1 MDSRK
6 GSTINLVGCVGGKL
20 KALCD
25 LTQMKVEVSKEVQYT
40 VNHQEAPMPRKIRR
54 SVCPYDCP
62 DTCSLLV
69 EVSEGKAVRVMGDPD
84 HPFTRGTLCPKMNR
98 YQNTVHSPLRLVQP
112 LLRTG
117 SKGSGDFRP
126 ISWEEAI
133 THIVER
139 WQKITG
145 QFGAEAILP
154 YSYAG
159 TMGLI
164 QRNAGHPFF
173 YRLGASRLD
182 RTICS
187 PAKESG
193 WRGVMGDTPAP
204 HPDEVTESDLVILWG
219 INAMATNIHFL
230 HGVKAARRRGAK
242 VWLIDTYQN
251 LTSSVVDHT
260 FLVRPGSDGA
270 LALGLM
276 HLLVRYDLIN
286 HDFVRT
292 HVQGF
297 KEFKEKILPDY
308 PPEKVSVL
316 TGLPPE
322 KIQSIAKAY
331 GNAKRPLIRLG
342 SGLSRYGNGAMAV
355 RTIISLPAL
364 VGAYGKKGAGCL
376 ASTNTSGA
384 FAMKEILR
392 EDFMVK
398 KTRIINMNRLG
409 WALNELNDPP
419 IKSLYV
425 YASNPAAVAPD
436 QNQVLKGLAREDLFT
451 VVHERFMTDTARYAD
466 VVLPSTS
473 SLEHSDLYRAYGHYC
488 IQRTKA
494 VIPAVGKS
502 KSNWEVFGLLAQ
514 KMGFDEP
521 FFGQT
526 ADDLINHLL
535 SIPSSMREG
544 IDQKALAEGKA
555 VELTLPPDAR
565 TRYRTPSGKIEILN
579 PSESHPLPC
588 YLPPYGGDYPFRLMT
603 SPSFYALNST
613 FRERPDLL
621 KKERAMF
628 LQMNPADAESKGL
641 KEGQRVTAFN
651 QLGEVSFVL
660 RITPNVP
667 SGVVVAEGVW
677 WLKHC
682 PGKRSV
688 NALTSQKLTDQGGG
702 STFYD
707 NTVDVRPDEE

>member
-1 MDSRK
+1 VESL
-6 GSTINLVGCVGGKL
+6 GSKL
-20 KALCD
+20 KARFE
-25 LTQMKVEVSKEVQYT
+25 LTQMKVEVPKEVQYT
-40 VNHQEAPMPRKIRR
+40 LNHREPFMSRKIRR

-62 DTCSLLV
+62 DTCGLLV
-69 EVSEGKAVRVMGDPD
+69 EVSEGKAVRVKGDSD

-98 YQNTVHSPLRLVQP
+98 YQNTVHSPLRLTQP

-139 WQKITG
+139 WQKIIG
-145 QFGAEAILP
+145 QVGAEAILP

-193 WRGVMGDTPAP
+193 WRAVMGDTPGP
-204 HPDEVTESDLVILWG
+204 HPDEAAESDLVILWG

-230 HGVKAARRRGAK
+230 HGVKAARKRGDR
-242 VWLIDTYQN
+242 VWLIETYQN
-251 LTSSVVDHT
+251 LTSSVVDQT

-276 HLLVRYDLIN
+276 HLLVRHDLID
-286 HDFVRT
+286 HEFIKA

-297 KEFKEKILPDY
+297 EELEQRILPDY
-308 PPEKVSVL
+308 PPEKVTIL
-316 TGLPPE
+316 TGLSPE
-322 KIQSIAKAY
+322 KIQFMAKTY
-331 GNAKRPLIRLG
+331 GNAKRPFIRLG
-342 SGLSRYGNGAMAV
+342 SGLSRYGNGAMTI

-364 VGAYGKKGAGCL
+364 VGAYGKKGGGCL

-392 EDFMVK
+392 EDFKVK
-398 KTRIINMNRLG
+398 ETRIINMNCLG

-451 VVHERFMTDTARYAD
+451 VVHERFITDTARYAD
-466 VVLPSTS
+466 IVLPSTS

-494 VIPAVGKS
+494 VIPPVGES
-502 KSNWEVFGLLAQ
+502 KSNWEVFSLLAQ

-526 ADDLINHLL
+526 SDDLVNHLL
-535 SIPSSMREG
+535 SIPSPMREG

-579 PSESHPLPC
+579 PREPHPLPS

-603 SPSFYALNST
+603 APSFYALNST
-613 FRERPDLL
+613 FRERSDLL
-621 KKERAMF
+621 RKERAMF
-628 LQMNPADAESKGL
+628 LQMNPADAEAKGL
-641 KEGQRVTAFN
+641 KQGQKVTAFN
-651 QLGEVSFVL
+651 QLGEVSFIL
-660 RITPNVP
+660 RINPGVP
-667 SGVVVAEGVW
+667 RSVVVAEGVW

-682 PGKRSV
+682 PGAHSI
-688 NALTSQKLTDQGGG
+688 NALTSQKLTDQGAG

-707 NTVDVRPDEE
+707 NTVDVRAGKE